1 MNKKLASR
9 SLSALVFA
17 LGASQSAHA
26 SDVQI
31 QSLELS
37 EEMALSAEEFEQLA
51 GEIRASRRSSSR
63 GSPDNLITS
72 GNYGSLITSGNY
84 SSLITAGNYADLI
97 TSGNY
102 ANLVTSGN
110 YGRISPNDVPDAIP
124 SPQLAE
130 AELEDYE

>member
-1 MNKKLASR
+1 MSKKFSTR

-17 LGASQSAHA
+17 LGATQAAHA

-31 QSLELS
+31 QNLELS

-51 GEIRASRRSSSR
+51 GEIRSARRSR

-97 TSGNY
+97 TAGNY

-110 YGRISPNDVPDAIP
+110 YGRISPDDVPDAIP

-130 AELEDYE
+130 ADLE

>member
-1 MNKKLASR
+1 MDKKFASR

-17 LGASQSAHA
+17 LGASQAAHA
-26 SDVQI
+26 SHDVQI

-37 EEMALSAEEFEQLA
+37 EENVISAEEFQRLA
-51 GEIRASRRSSSR
+51 GGMRSASRR
-63 GSPDNLITS
+63 GTPDSLITS
-72 GNYGSLITSGNY
+72 GNYGSLVTSGNY

-110 YGRISPNDVPDAIP
+110 YGRVSKNDVPDAIP
-124 SPQLAE
+124 SPRLAQ
-130 AELEDYE
+130 ADLDQK